1 MKFTRSR
8 ITDFQSL
15 NIFRK
20 QNDYQQKHDYQNIE
34 IHQLSQ
40 SQNHFRFMF
49 FFLWVVT
56 PSVLFGP
63 RHRSSPSSPLRSSSV
78 HAIDPLRSSPSGL
91 FFPRQRPSSVLTIAS
106 GKHKPVTKSC
116 FNKLDGITMLKIK
129 MLKLKSLV
137 S

>member
-1 MKFTRSR
+1 
-8 ITDFQSL
+8 
-15 NIFRK
+15 
-20 QNDYQQKHDYQNIE
+20 
-34 IHQLSQ
+34 
-40 SQNHFRFMF
+40 MF

-63 RHRSSPSSPLRSSSV
+63 RHHWYVLFGPLRSSPSVLFGPLRSTPSFLFGPLRSSSV
-78 HAIDPLRSSPSGL
+78 LFGPLRSSSVLFGPLRSYSVLFGPLRSSPSGL

-129 MLKLKSLV
+129 ILKLKSLV